1 MPTGTKTMVFGA
13 LGPMTII
20 GADEAGLRLGGT
32 NFGDIITAN
41 AKILAPED
49 VLNNSAVTNQDSH
62 LFGFGGNDFLYG
74 GNGADS
80 IFGGDGNDRLY
91 AFGSPADNTNGN
103 VYNGLHGD
111 GGDDTLV
118 AGSGTSAMD
127 GGDGYN
133 TVSYELSPNGV
144 TVDLSTPPDFND
156 KTHNFTGV
164 AQDFP
169 GITFTGHATGFSAY
183 DILANIQGVIGSA
196 HDDVITGNDLDN
208 TVDPGLG
215 DNSIVGNGG
224 SNTISYRSAVAAVT
238 IDLVNQTTA
247 KSDGQGTNYTDHY
260 TGFAN
265 AYGSDFDDM
274 ITGTSG
280 DNLIDPGLA
289 NSVGDQI
296 DGNGGID
303 TIAYFSALS
312 GVTVDLHEG
321 HAIKTSADGNTTL
334 TDTLTGGSFRNIIG
348 SRFDD
353 ALLRGNNEDNI
364 VFYSAGNDFID
375 GIGGIDTLDYH
386 GAPGAVQIDVT
397 TGKTTKTI
405 DHGADPS
412 TSAGTDSFKNMEVF
426 VGSVYDDTITG
437 GSFSTQKQATAV
449 AMPAITELVF
459 DGGPGKD
466 TFVVDGSIGD
476 VDIAHDFSE
485 IGGDALTALIARFE
499 YLKFDD
505 FTVDLSRFDAAHHQP
520 HRRRPCRRRQRRRA
534 DRRPQ
539 DRRRR
544 PVRRQGQGCAPRSR
558 RRRPSTRRQGQGPAD
573 RRRRQR
579 H

>member
-1 MPTGTKTMVFGA
+1 V
-13 LGPMTII
+13 
-20 GADEAGLRLGGT
+20 
-32 NFGDIITAN
+32 
-41 AKILAPED
+41 
-49 VLNNSAVTNQDSH
+49 
-62 LFGFGGNDFLYG
+62 
-74 GNGADS
+74 
-80 IFGGDGNDRLY
+80 
-91 AFGSPADNTNGN
+91 
-103 VYNGLHGD
+103 
-111 GGDDTLV
+111 
-118 AGSGTSAMD
+118 
-127 GGDGYN
+127 
-133 TVSYELSPNGV
+133 
-144 TVDLSTPPDFND
+144 
-156 KTHNFTGV
+156 
-164 AQDFP
+164 
-169 GITFTGHATGFSAY
+169 
-183 DILANIQGVIGSA
+183 
-196 HDDVITGNDLDN
+196 
-208 TVDPGLG
+208 
-215 DNSIVGNGG
+215 
-224 SNTISYRSAVAAVT
+224 
-238 IDLVNQTTA
+238 
-247 KSDGQGTNYTDHY
+247 
-260 TGFAN
+260 
-265 AYGSDFDDM
+265 

-289 NSVGDQI
+289 DSVGDQI

-364 VFYSAGNDFID
+364 IFYSAGNDSID

-426 VGSVYDDTITG
+426 VGSVYDDTIIG
-437 GSFSTQKQATAV
+437 GSFSTLKQTSGV
-449 AMPAITELVF
+449 AIPAITELVF
-459 DGGPGKD
+459 DGGLGKD

-505 FTVDLSRFDAAHHQP
+505 FTVDLSRFDAAITNRLGAAHVGGGS
-520 HRRRPCRRRQRRRA
+520 A
-534 DRRPQ
+534 DELIVGHKTGDDDLFGAKGKDALLGLGGDDLLRGAKGADLLIGGDGNDTVKGGANADDLKGNHGSDLLKGGDGGDVLKGGAGNDILIGGKGADLLDGGGGK
-539 DRRRR
+539 DRYVFDAA
-544 PVRRQGQGCAPRSR
+544 PGTGVDTIVDFQQGESIELDH
-558 RRRPSTRRQGQGPAD
+558 TVFHDIGPKGELAAD
-573 RRRRQR
+573 LFWSGNPKFGGDFRVLYDAKHGLLIYDDNGAMRGGDTVFA
-579 H
+579 HIGKHLDLSHSDFLVI